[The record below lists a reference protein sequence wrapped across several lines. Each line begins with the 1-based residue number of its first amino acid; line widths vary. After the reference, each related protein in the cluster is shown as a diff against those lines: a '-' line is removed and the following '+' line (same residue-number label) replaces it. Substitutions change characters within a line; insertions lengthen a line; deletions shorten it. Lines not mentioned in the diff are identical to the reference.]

1 MNRLSNPRSISSW
14 AVNIGLRL
22 YLVAFLAGCAP
33 SKPPVTVTE
42 ARAMETRTVGAE
54 YNRVLKASINAL
66 QDLYYNIDVID
77 KDLGLIVASRTTG
90 AKQAETT
97 DEPVQT
103 ETIPTWKKV
112 LGVTIIIAIIGGI
125 ILLVSRGGND
135 DDDRDTR
142 ESHHHHNNGCLFP
155 GSQGRVRSSEPA
167 AIPVYKYK
175 VTINLESTN
184 EQETKVRVSAQGEQ
198 LIGGSIME
206 AGPIQETEFFQRF
219 FTSMDKSLFLE
230 D

>member
-1 MNRLSNPRSISSW
+1 M
-14 AVNIGLRL
+14 
-22 YLVAFLAGCAP
+22 
-33 SKPPVTVTE
+33 
-42 ARAMETRTVGAE
+42 
-54 YNRVLKASINAL
+54 

-103 ETIPTWKKV
+103 ETIPTWQKV

-125 ILLVSRGGND
+125 IWLVSRGGND
-135 DDDRDTR
+135 DDDRDTSR
-142 ESHHHHNNGCLFP
+142 H
-155 GSQGRVRSSEPA
+155 GRVRSSEPA

-198 LIGGSIME
+198 LVGGNLVE
-206 AGPIQETEFFQRF
+206 AGPIQEPEFFQRF
-219 FTSMDKSLFLE
+219 FASMDKSLFLE
-230 D
+230 E